1 MKGYT
6 EGREVRGGKMTLY
19 LNYGHHELKVT
30 GSYVS
35 AEKASWSEWDGGDP
49 GCSEGIEDLRVFVC
63 QGKREREVPEKM
75 DLGEIENAALEELS
89 DQ

>member
-1 MKGYT
+1 MHT
-6 EGREVRGGKMTLY
+6 VDLY
-19 LNYGHHELKVT
+19 LNHGSHELHILGT
-30 GSYVS
+30 YQS
-35 AEKASWSEWDGGDP
+35 AEKASWYEWDGGDP